1 MIKSARWDR
10 LKSQWAVL
18 SFYTLALGI
27 VYWLM
32 RERDDRLTRASKGN
46 PK

>member
-18 SFYTLALGI
+18 SFYQRFESAVALVLTL
-27 VYWLM
+27 
-32 RERDDRLTRASKGN
+32 RD

>member
-1 MIKSARWDR
+1 MIKFARWDR

-18 SFYTLALGI
+18 SFYQRFESAVALVLTL
-27 VYWLM
+27 
-32 RERDDRLTRASKGN
+32 RD